1 MGIIPLAVMIM
12 AVALAVLVAFL
23 IPTIIEIR
31 KTVAAAREL
40 IANTDSELK
49 PILREVNEALADV
62 RVVTHGVAE
71 KVDEVTSCMEAVGD
85 TGRNIKAINAA
96 IGGVAGLVGSSS
108 VWLTGAKTAGRFVI
122 DRFSKKRG

>member
-40 IANTDSELK
+40 IATTDSELK

-62 RVVTHGVAE
+62 RVVTHGVAG
-71 KVDEVTSCMEAVGD
+71 KVDEVTACMEAVGE
-85 TGRNIKAINAA
+85 TGRNIKTINVA
-96 IGGVAGLVGSSS
+96 IGSVTGLLASSS
-108 VWLTGAKTAGRFVI
+108 AWLTGAQVAGRFVM